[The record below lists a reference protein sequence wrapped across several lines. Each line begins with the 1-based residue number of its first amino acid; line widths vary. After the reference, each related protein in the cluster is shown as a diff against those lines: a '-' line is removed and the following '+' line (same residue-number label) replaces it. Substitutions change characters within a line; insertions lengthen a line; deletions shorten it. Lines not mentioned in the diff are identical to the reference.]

1 MKLYSIIKNNIYIM
15 INCVYKV
22 NFYKSTLELSN
33 DYEKLSDYE
42 KDLIFDLNTE
52 SFFDYEDELNRYTCY
67 LITSPIDLDKYLKIL
82 NNNLI
87 EYEFFDLSQ
96 PILRNEIDLEII
108 EDFLDSTN
116 YFKYDFFMDDLYN
129 WISLNLNIDIVLDR
143 INEVG
148 MDNLREVELNF
159 LKNYNNK

>member
-1 MKLYSIIKNNIYIM
+1 M

>member
-1 MKLYSIIKNNIYIM
+1 M

-22 NFYKSTLELSN
+22 NFYKSTLELNN

-67 LITSPIDLDKYLKIL
+67 LIATPIDVDKYLKIL

-129 WISLNLNIDIVLDR
+129 WIYLNLNIDIVLDR

-159 LKNYNNK
+159 LKNYNK